1 MNREKAQRRFIFICL
16 APAVILATIFIFIP
30 TINVFRM
37 SLYRMGGI
45 TNKKSFV
52 GFSNFVKLMDDK
64 NFLEAMQNSIL
75 IIVMVMI
82 CTIVLAVLFAAL
94 LSRGNF
100 RGKNFFRIIFYIPN
114 ILSIVVIAGIFSAIY
129 APSNGILNS
138 FLSAIGLGF
147 LQQQWMG
154 NPDII
159 NYAIIAALVW
169 QAIGYYMVMYMAS
182 MSSIPE
188 NLYEAAALEGA
199 GKVKQFFMITL
210 PLIWN
215 NIRTTLT
222 FFVIST
228 INLSFMFVQL
238 TSEGNLGS
246 ESALNYMYNN
256 AFAGKY
262 GFGMA
267 VGACIFLFSFALSA
281 ILNKVTER
289 DVLEY

>member
-114 ILSIVVIAGIFSAIY
+114 ILSIVVIAGIFGAIY
-129 APSNGILNS
+129 NPSTGLLNT
-138 FLSAIGLGF
+138 FLDAIHLSGLKH
-147 LQQQWMG
+147 QWMG
-154 NPDII
+154 DPSIVI
-159 NYAIIAALVW
+159 YSVIFALVW
-169 QAIGYYMVMYMAS
+169 QAIGY
-182 MSSIPE
+182 
-188 NLYEAAALEGA
+188 
-199 GKVKQFFMITL
+199 
-210 PLIWN
+210 
-215 NIRTTLT
+215 
-222 FFVIST
+222 
-228 INLSFMFVQL
+228 
-238 TSEGNLGS
+238 
-246 ESALNYMYNN
+246 
-256 AFAGKY
+256 
-262 GFGMA
+262 
-267 VGACIFLFSFALSA
+267 
-281 ILNKVTER
+281 
-289 DVLEY
+289 

>member
-100 RGKNFFRIIFYIPN
+100 KGKNFFRIIFY
-114 ILSIVVIAGIFSAIY
+114 
-129 APSNGILNS
+129 
-138 FLSAIGLGF
+138 
-147 LQQQWMG
+147 
-154 NPDII
+154 
-159 NYAIIAALVW
+159 
-169 QAIGYYMVMYMAS
+169 
-182 MSSIPE
+182 
-188 NLYEAAALEGA
+188 
-199 GKVKQFFMITL
+199 
-210 PLIWN
+210 
-215 NIRTTLT
+215 
-222 FFVIST
+222 
-228 INLSFMFVQL
+228 
-238 TSEGNLGS
+238 
-246 ESALNYMYNN
+246 
-256 AFAGKY
+256 
-262 GFGMA
+262 
-267 VGACIFLFSFALSA
+267 FSFRSR
-281 ILNKVTER
+281 K
-289 DVLEY
+289 